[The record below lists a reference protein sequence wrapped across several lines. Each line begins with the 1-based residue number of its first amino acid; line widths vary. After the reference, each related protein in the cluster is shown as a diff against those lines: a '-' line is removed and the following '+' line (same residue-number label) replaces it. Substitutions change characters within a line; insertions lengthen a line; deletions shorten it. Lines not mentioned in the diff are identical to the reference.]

1 MLAWLEVFVG
11 LQQQYW
17 LADILDDPHGREE
30 TPGLNLRNC
39 QNDLAFWG
47 SRLSVMVLPMETGI

>member
-47 SRLSVMVLPMETGI
+47 SRLSVIVLPMETGI